1 MVKSAWESRVGML
14 LDPEKH
20 PEFVYSYKPHD
31 SAMYGGQPRID
42 WLACDQVGRF
52 WMIEV
57 KSLDPKRRSI
67 NLERDVSPGQRA
79 AMNAVMLSGVGVPL
93 LMVGQEKTLYVF
105 DWRKISWLLS
115 GHRSPPPLLPLSEA
129 LFALGWTGPKA
140 WALINLYGF
149 LAAPAASP
157 LLPSGIPAMP
167 MPSAVPSQ
175 PIPPVPSPSTLRQ
188 HHSTRTRRREILSG
202 PSFAKLPD

>member
-1 MVKSAWESRVGML
+1 MTTKSPWESRVGML

-67 NLERDVSPGQRA
+67 NLESDVSPGQRA
-79 AMNAVMLSGVGVPL
+79 ALDAVMHSGVGVPL

-105 DWRKISWLLS
+105 DWRKVSWLLA
-115 GHRSPPPLLPLSEA
+115 GHPLSEA
-129 LFALGWTGPKA
+129 SFALGWTGPKA
-140 WALINLYGF
+140 WALIDLYGF
-149 LAAPAASP
+149 LAVLAPSP
-157 LLPSGIPAMP
+157 LLPAFVTPASLAIFNEP
-167 MPSAVPSQ
+167 LPST
-175 PIPPVPSPSTLRQ
+175 PPAPSPLISKPGDSIRM
-188 HHSTRTRRREILSG
+188 RRKQLLSG
-202 PSFAKLPD
+202 PSFAK